1 MKNVRNER
9 ERRYQY
15 TACTAVIGSMT
26 LAMKAQ
32 KALAAEAIPS
42 TVVKTE
48 ERRGTKGCVYGI
60 NYACAYNDNV
70 RRILESAKIS
80 VREWNTQT

>member
-1 MKNVRNER
+1 MRNER
-9 ERRYQY
+9 ESRYQY

-26 LAMKAQ
+26 WAMRAQ
-32 KALAAEAIPS
+32 KALAVEAIPS

-48 ERRGTKGCVYGI
+48 ERRGSKGCVYGI
-60 NYACAYNDNV
+60 NYACAYSDNV

-80 VREWNTQT
+80 VREWNTPT